1 MPSKN
6 DYKPTLIQLMSFLD
20 STQYEADHEFTQE
33 RLLQLTPRDIER
45 WMKKKAYGTPDPD
58 NDAQPTEARSSSL
71 QYWKKALSSYMPNRL
86 MTWNVATQQ
95 GNPTKSV
102 EVNDLIKK
110 VKKCEVR
117 HVGAPSQARRAAK
130 MNEYRN
136 AMRILMAKPQ
146 NDLMR
151 CYLVPSLTKFQFH
164 IIGRV
169 DDCSQFLMESLTRNP
184 DNDFTLRAKLRWS
197 KNVHEERDAPNQIL
211 IGAMDSMFCA
221 LLGLAVWLEVF
232 LSNGGI
238 AEQTPYIFGLN
249 EDVEVPKGGDKIKD
263 AVSDI
268 FAKDVF
274 NQPEFLTDDGPL
286 GTHSFRKFASTFCRR
301 NGCSKDEKDHRGR
314 WKRRGRTSDVYD
326 DVELNWPDAKVAS
339 RLCVGGPCKYVV
351 KEGAGVSNDFILQHV
366 VPSIRTRFSDEIALV
381 LGKALLWLVF
391 SEENSYVPDEARER
405 IRQAYNVI
413 RQLPENVNPIEK
425 ILMVV
430 TGDDAEV
437 YFNEVGQAAGGD
449 GAVGGPGGGQPR
461 SQRDQLISMQSD
473 LVSIRRMLAE
483 RNTREDERYLQL
495 ERRLA
500 NVERNTHRIA
510 AQPAFRTA
518 RATDNHDDIAPPGNA
533 NQNHV
538 PYQSTLSPT
547 PRTIHSLWLEYETGI
562 GGRKPA
568 RDFTR
573 EERGRVKHKY
583 HRRKVVW
590 DCVSRLIRA
599 GLTANVACDRIYQV
613 YGVSTPVTRII
624 NNMKRDARNGTL
636 HQLLQV

>member
-1 MPSKN
+1 M
-6 DYKPTLIQLMSFLD
+6 
-20 STQYEADHEFTQE
+20 
-33 RLLQLTPRDIER
+33 
-45 WMKKKAYGTPDPD
+45 
-58 NDAQPTEARSSSL
+58 
-71 QYWKKALSSYMPNRL
+71 
-86 MTWNVATQQ
+86 
-95 GNPTKSV
+95 
-102 EVNDLIKK
+102 
-110 VKKCEVR
+110 
-117 HVGAPSQARRAAK
+117 
-130 MNEYRN
+130 
-136 AMRILMAKPQ
+136 
-146 NDLMR
+146 
-151 CYLVPSLTKFQFH
+151 
-164 IIGRV
+164 
-169 DDCSQFLMESLTRNP
+169 
-184 DNDFTLRAKLRWS
+184 
-197 KNVHEERDAPNQIL
+197 
-211 IGAMDSMFCA
+211 
-221 LLGLAVWLEVF
+221 
-232 LSNGGI
+232 
-238 AEQTPYIFGLN
+238 
-249 EDVEVPKGGDKIKD
+249 
-263 AVSDI
+263 
-268 FAKDVF
+268 F